1 MTDHRLQ
8 VADVVRQH
16 QEEFLQRWGHT
27 VSPQQRKALRDIG
40 SCRTAALGGHVEQCD
55 QCGHRLTG
63 FNSCRNRHC
72 PKCQFSARDKWLA
85 QRARELLPV
94 PYFHL
99 VFTLPQL
106 LAPLA
111 LQNQKV
117 VYHLLLR
124 ATAETLLQIAADPRH
139 LGAQLGFLTVLHTW
153 GQNLHHHPHV
163 HCVVPGGGLSSQGSR
178 WISCRKNFFLP
189 VRVLSRLFRGK
200 FLALLQDAYRKGQLR
215 FHGTLACR
223 AEPSEFARLSKQLKK
238 SDWVVYS
245 KPPFGGPE
253 QVLTYLSRYTHR
265 VAISNSRLLSLRDGQ
280 VSFQWRDY
288 RDGQTK
294 VMTLSAVEFLR
305 RFLQHI
311 LPAGFVKIRH
321 FGFLANR
328 SRRDKLAQCRELLSC
343 IQETISVKPPYKT
356 DHVCPVCG
364 TGILRIVEW
373 LAAVSV
379 LQAAWLSQPVSM
391 DSS

>member
-1 MTDHRLQ
+1 MLDTSKAFDADLYGESEGTPVRPASLKTPVLSLRLLP
-8 VADVVRQH
+8 D
-16 QEEFLQRWGHT
+16 
-27 VSPQQRKALRDIG
+27 SPLRNTPHKAGNGELSI
-40 SCRTAALGGHVEQCD
+40 A
-55 QCGHRLTG
+55 
-63 FNSCRNRHC
+63 CRNRHC

-99 VFTLPQL
+99 VFTLPQQ

-111 LQNQKV
+111 LQNPKV

-200 FLALLQDAYRKGQLR
+200 FLALLQAAYRKGQLR
-215 FHGTLACR
+215 LHGALAGW
-223 AEPSEFARLSKQLKK
+223 AEPSQFARWSQQLKK

-328 SRRDKLAQCRELLSC
+328 CRRDKLAQCRELLSC
-343 IQETISVKPPYKT
+343 IQDTPSVMPPCKAER
-356 DHVCPVCG
+356 VCPVCG
-364 TGILRIVEW
+364 AGILRIVEW
-373 LAAVSV
+373 FAAVSV
-379 LQAAWLSQPVSM
+379 LQAAELSQPVSL

>member
-1 MTDHRLQ
+1 MTEHRLE
-8 VADVVRQH
+8 VADVVHQH

-27 VSPQQRKALRDIG
+27 VSPQQHKALRDID

-72 PKCQFSARDKWLA
+72 PKCQFPARDKWLA
-85 QRARELLPV
+85 KRARELLPV

-99 VFTLPQL
+99 VFTLPQQ

-111 LQNQKV
+111 LQNPKV

-153 GQNLHHHPHV
+153 GQDLHPHPHV
-163 HCVVPGGGLSSQGSR
+163 HCVVPGGGLSAQGSR

-200 FLALLQDAYRKGQLR
+200 FLALLQAAYRKGQLR
-215 FHGTLACR
+215 LHGALAGW
-223 AEPSEFARLSKQLKK
+223 AEPSQFARLSQQLKK

-294 VMTLSAVEFLR
+294 VMTLSAIEFLR

-328 SRRDKLAQCRELLSC
+328 CRRDKLAQCRELLSC
-343 IQETISVKPPYKT
+343 IQDTPSVMPPCKAER
-356 DHVCPVCG
+356 VCPVCG
-364 TGILRIVEW
+364 AGILRVVEW
-373 LAAVSV
+373 FAAVSV
-379 LQAAWLSQPVSM
+379 LQAAELSQPVSL

>member
-1 MTDHRLQ
+1 MTEHRLE
-8 VADVVRQH
+8 VADVVHQH

-27 VSPQQRKALRDIG
+27 VSPQQHKALRDIG

-72 PKCQFSARDKWLA
+72 PKCQFPARDKWLV

-111 LQNQKV
+111 LQNPRV

-178 WISCRKNFFLP
+178 WISCRRNFFLP

-200 FLALLQDAYRKGQLR
+200 FLALLQAAHRKGQLR
-215 FHGTLACR
+215 LHGALAGWT
-223 AEPSEFARLSKQLKK
+223 EPSQFARLSQQLKK

-328 SRRDKLAQCRELLSC
+328 CRRDKLAQCRELLSC
-343 IQETISVKPPYKT
+343 IQDTHSVMPPCKVER
-356 DHVCPVCG
+356 VCPVCG
-364 TGILRIVEW
+364 TGLLRIVEW

-379 LQAAWLSQPVSM
+379 LRAAGLSQPVSL

>member
-1 MTDHRLQ
+1 MTEHRLE
-8 VADVVRQH
+8 VADVVHQH

-27 VSPQQRKALRDIG
+27 VSPQQHKALRDID

-72 PKCQFSARDKWLA
+72 PKCQFPARDKWLA
-85 QRARELLPV
+85 KRARELLPV

-99 VFTLPQL
+99 VFTLPQQ

-111 LQNQKV
+111 LQNPKV

-163 HCVVPGGGLSSQGSR
+163 HCVVPGGGLSSQGPR

-200 FLALLQDAYRKGQLR
+200 FLALLQAAYRKGQLR
-215 FHGTLACR
+215 LHGALAGW
-223 AEPSEFARLSKQLKK
+223 AEPSQFARLSQQLKK

-294 VMTLSAVEFLR
+294 VMTLSAIEFLR

-328 SRRDKLAQCRELLSC
+328 CRRDKLAQCRELLSC
-343 IQETISVKPPYKT
+343 IQDTPSVMPPCKAER
-356 DHVCPVCG
+356 VCPVCG
-364 TGILRIVEW
+364 AGILRVVEW
-373 LAAVSV
+373 FAAVSV
-379 LQAAWLSQPVSM
+379 LQAAELSQPVSL

>member
-1 MTDHRLQ
+1 MTEHRLE

-72 PKCQFSARDKWLA
+72 PKCQFSARDQWLA
-85 QRARELLPV
+85 RRARELLPV

-111 LQNQKV
+111 LQNQKI

-139 LGAQLGFLTVLHTW
+139 LGAQIGFLAVLHTW

-163 HCVVPGGGLSSQGSR
+163 HCVVPGGGLSSPGSR

-200 FLALLQDAYRKGQLR
+200 FLALLQNAYRKGQLR
-215 FHGTLACR
+215 FHGALAGW
-223 AEPSEFARLSKQLKK
+223 AEPSEFARLCKQLKK

-265 VAISNSRLLSLRDGQ
+265 VAISNSRLLSHRDGQ

-343 IQETISVKPPYKT
+343 LQDTLSVRPPCKA

-364 TGILRIVEW
+364 IGILRIVEW
-373 LAAVSV
+373 LAAVSL
-379 LQAAWLSQPVSM
+379 LQAACLWQPVSV

>member
-1 MTDHRLQ
+1 
-8 VADVVRQH
+8 
-16 QEEFLQRWGHT
+16 
-27 VSPQQRKALRDIG
+27 
-40 SCRTAALGGHVEQCD
+40 
-55 QCGHRLTG
+55 
-63 FNSCRNRHC
+63 
-72 PKCQFSARDKWLA
+72 
-85 QRARELLPV
+85 V

-111 LQNQKV
+111 LQNQKL

-124 ATAETLLQIAADPRH
+124 AAAETLLQIAADPRH
-139 LGAQLGFLTVLHTW
+139 LGAQIGFLTVLHTW

-163 HCVVPGGGLSSQGSR
+163 HCVVPGGGLSSPGSR

-200 FLALLQDAYRKGQLR
+200 FLALLQNAYRKGQLH
-215 FHGTLACR
+215 FHGALAGW
-223 AEPSEFARLSKQLKK
+223 AEPSQFARLSKQLKK

-265 VAISNSRLLSLRDGQ
+265 VAISNSRLLSLRDSQ

-328 SRRDKLAQCRELLSC
+328 SRRDKLAQCRQSLSC
-343 IQETISVKPPYKT
+343 IQDTISMTPPCKA

-364 TGILRIVEW
+364 TGTLRIVEW

-379 LQAAWLSQPVSM
+379 LQAAGLSQPVSM

>member
-1 MTDHRLQ
+1 M
-8 VADVVRQH
+8 AG
-16 QEEFLQRWGHT
+16 W
-27 VSPQQRKALRDIG
+27 
-40 SCRTAALGGHVEQCD
+40 
-55 QCGHRLTG
+55 
-63 FNSCRNRHC
+63 
-72 PKCQFSARDKWLA
+72 
-85 QRARELLPV
+85 
-94 PYFHL
+94 
-99 VFTLPQL
+99 
-106 LAPLA
+106 
-111 LQNQKV
+111 
-117 VYHLLLR
+117 
-124 ATAETLLQIAADPRH
+124 AER
-139 LGAQLGFLTVLHTW
+139 
-153 GQNLHHHPHV
+153 
-163 HCVVPGGGLSSQGSR
+163 SQ
-178 WISCRKNFFLP
+178 
-189 VRVLSRLFRGK
+189 
-200 FLALLQDAYRKGQLR
+200 
-215 FHGTLACR
+215 
-223 AEPSEFARLSKQLKK
+223 FARLSKQLKK

-294 VMTLSAVEFLR
+294 VMTLSALEFLR

-343 IQETISVKPPYKT
+343 IQDTLSVRPPCKA

-364 TGILRIVEW
+364 TGILRVVEW

-379 LQAAWLSQPVSM
+379 LQAAGLSQSVSM

>member
-1 MTDHRLQ
+1 MTEHRLE
-8 VADVVRQH
+8 VADVVHQH

-27 VSPQQRKALRDIG
+27 VSPQQHKALRDIG

-72 PKCQFSARDKWLA
+72 PKCQFPARDKWLA
-85 QRARELLPV
+85 QRTRELLPV

-99 VFTLPQL
+99 VFTLPQQ

-111 LQNQKV
+111 LQNPKV

-153 GQNLHHHPHV
+153 GQNLHPHPHV
-163 HCVVPGGGLSSQGSR
+163 HCVVPGGGLSAQGSR

-200 FLALLQDAYRKGQLR
+200 FLALLQAAYRKGQLR
-215 FHGTLACR
+215 LHGALAGW
-223 AEPSEFARLSKQLKK
+223 AEPSQFARLSQQLKK

-328 SRRDKLAQCRELLSC
+328 CRRNKLAQCRELLSC
-343 IQETISVKPPYKT
+343 IQDTPSVRPPCKAKR
-356 DHVCPVCG
+356 VCPVCG
-364 TGILRIVEW
+364 VGILRIVEW

-379 LQAAWLSQPVSM
+379 LQAAELSQPVSL

>member
-1 MTDHRLQ
+1 M
-8 VADVVRQH
+8 
-16 QEEFLQRWGHT
+16 
-27 VSPQQRKALRDIG
+27 
-40 SCRTAALGGHVEQCD
+40 
-55 QCGHRLTG
+55 
-63 FNSCRNRHC
+63 
-72 PKCQFSARDKWLA
+72 
-85 QRARELLPV
+85 

-99 VFTLPQL
+99 VFTLPQQ

-111 LQNQKV
+111 LQNPKV

-200 FLALLQDAYRKGQLR
+200 FLALLQAAYRKGQLR
-215 FHGTLACR
+215 LHGALAGW
-223 AEPSEFARLSKQLKK
+223 AEPAQFARLSQQLKK

-328 SRRDKLAQCRELLSC
+328 CRRDKLAQCRELLSC
-343 IQETISVKPPYKT
+343 IQDTPSVMPPCKAER
-356 DHVCPVCG
+356 VCPVCG
-364 TGILRIVEW
+364 AGILRIVEW
-373 LAAVSV
+373 FAAVSV
-379 LQAAWLSQPVSM
+379 LQAAELSQPVSL

>member
-1 MTDHRLQ
+1 MTEHRLE
-8 VADVVRQH
+8 VADVVHQH

-27 VSPQQRKALRDIG
+27 VSPQQHKALRDIG

-72 PKCQFSARDKWLA
+72 PKCQFPARDKWLA

-99 VFTLPQL
+99 VFTLPQQ

-111 LQNQKV
+111 LQNPKV

-163 HCVVPGGGLSSQGSR
+163 HCVVPGGGPSSQGSR

-200 FLALLQDAYRKGQLR
+200 FLALLQAAYRKGQLR
-215 FHGTLACR
+215 LHGALAGW
-223 AEPSEFARLSKQLKK
+223 AEPSQFARLSQQLKK

-245 KPPFGGPE
+245 KAPFGGPE

-328 SRRDKLAQCRELLSC
+328 CRRNKLAQCRELLSC
-343 IQETISVKPPYKT
+343 IQDTPPLRPPCKAER
-356 DHVCPVCG
+356 VCPVCG
-364 TGILRIVEW
+364 AGILRIVEW
-373 LAAVSV
+373 FAAVSV
-379 LQAAWLSQPVSM
+379 LQAAELSQPVSL

>member
-1 MTDHRLQ
+1 MTEHRLE

-85 QRARELLPV
+85 GRARELLPV

-124 ATAETLLQIAADPRH
+124 ATAETLLQIAANPRH
-139 LGAQLGFLTVLHTW
+139 LGAQIGFLTVLHTW

-163 HCVVPGGGLSSQGSR
+163 HCVVPGGGLSSPGSR

-200 FLALLQDAYRKGQLR
+200 FLALLQAAYRKGQIR
-215 FHGTLACR
+215 FHGALAGW

-280 VSFQWRDY
+280 VSFQ
-288 RDGQTK
+288 
-294 VMTLSAVEFLR
+294 
-305 RFLQHI
+305 
-311 LPAGFVKIRH
+311 
-321 FGFLANR
+321 
-328 SRRDKLAQCRELLSC
+328 
-343 IQETISVKPPYKT
+343 
-356 DHVCPVCG
+356 
-364 TGILRIVEW
+364 
-373 LAAVSV
+373 
-379 LQAAWLSQPVSM
+379 
-391 DSS
+391 

>member
-1 MTDHRLQ
+1 MTEHRLE
-8 VADVVRQH
+8 VADVVHQH

-27 VSPQQRKALRDIG
+27 VSPQQHKALRDIG

-72 PKCQFSARDKWLA
+72 PKCQFPARDQWLA

-99 VFTLPQL
+99 VFTLPQQ

-111 LQNQKV
+111 LQNPRV
-117 VYHLLLR
+117 AYHLLLR

-200 FLALLQDAYRKGQLR
+200 FLALLQAAYRKGQLR
-215 FHGTLACR
+215 LHGALAGW
-223 AEPSEFARLSKQLKK
+223 AEPSQFARLSQQLKK

-294 VMTLSAVEFLR
+294 VMTLSALEFLR

-311 LPAGFVKIRH
+311 LPVGFVKIRH

-328 SRRDKLAQCRELLSC
+328 CRRDKLAQCRELLSC
-343 IQETISVKPPYKT
+343 IQDTPSVRPPCKVER
-356 DHVCPVCG
+356 VCPVCG
-364 TGILRIVEW
+364 IGLLRIVEW

-379 LQAAWLSQPVSM
+379 LQAAGLSQPVSL